1 MMIFIKALPLF
12 LLYGYTL
19 SRETSPACMAA
30 HMEFNANQAC
40 SQATIEFGQGSLNAS
55 MSTLEAYCSPTC
67 RDLNSR
73 IIIECVSLITV
84 HVSIRL

>member
-1 MMIFIKALPLF
+1 
-12 LLYGYTL
+12 
-19 SRETSPACMAA
+19 MAA
-30 HMEFNANQAC
+30 HMEFNATQAC

-73 IIIECVSLITV
+73 IIIECVSLITCIYTSV
-84 HVSIRL
+84 VYLYASFLASQVNYST